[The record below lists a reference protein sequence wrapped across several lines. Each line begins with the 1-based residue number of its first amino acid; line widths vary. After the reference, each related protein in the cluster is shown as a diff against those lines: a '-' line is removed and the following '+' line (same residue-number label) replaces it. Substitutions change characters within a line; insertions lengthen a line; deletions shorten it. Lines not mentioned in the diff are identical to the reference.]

1 MVLDVIT
8 ISRRQPR
15 LRSQKGAKI
24 IFLSGAALYG
34 CAYIHARGIREKCA
48 IPFHNPPFHLSTS
61 RKILFSAVIVVKKDE
76 EGREGEE
83 EAIVPSIPREEEI
96 ITNLMFNFY
105 LLAISLAKTPPLLLL
120 PLLHPWRN
128 RGGKF
133 PTRARLLTFLRRG
146 ETWKSIN
153 GEERSGALL
162 RDTPVVDRK
171 AKNARTFA

>member
-1 MVLDVIT
+1 M
-8 ISRRQPR
+8 
-15 LRSQKGAKI
+15 
-24 IFLSGAALYG
+24 
-34 CAYIHARGIREKCA
+34 
-48 IPFHNPPFHLSTS
+48 
-61 RKILFSAVIVVKKDE
+61 KKDE

-133 PTRARLLTFLRRG
+133 PTSNFREHACSFLPSLAHLLTERRNVEKYKRG
-146 ETWKSIN
+146 GKIGGITSRYARRKPQSKECENICITSSDDRLFCFAQHLF
-153 GEERSGALL
+153 EFTTRYVYPFPAAYPRFYPPPRSNL
-162 RDTPVVDRK
+162 
-171 AKNARTFA
+171 